1 MGADPPFLYDHPSRY
16 SFTGPTEKGF
26 NPKAASHAS
35 WTPRPAPQK
44 RDGPLIN
51 SKELNR
57 HPDSY
62 FIVYGRPPML
72 EVLDWKP
79 LSRNTKDKVN
89 WTRRVLRLFRVC
101 ALLGAA
107 GLLVCVI
114 CIKGTD
120 STLGWIIRIAPGLA
134 ILHTVYAI
142 YHLMRSSKDRT
153 PSSSASYM
161 LFAAII
167 DAGLIPFFVFTAMM
181 ARAQYTEP
189 NDTAGHWGTLFG
201 DDSDTFKIIFSA
213 FLLSVVGGGLLL
225 ISLFLSVYLAVMFR
239 KIAKLPPD
247 MNPLEDNLTSRHKR
261 NKSSISAPLIEVTNR
276 EKHLSAPL
284 MDTPRA
290 VPFLHTRTESSDSQ
304 TPHRRPGNSNR
315 SSKVDL
321 SMYQQPSSNRSSRAN
336 LSVPNDTSPQHAPSI
351 PYQKP
356 ISNRSSRTNFSRP
369 LEPSTQPTAPNT
381 HTHRSQTRPLS
392 VPSPSSSSKSSN
404 ASNNSNWTTH
414 PSPPELQHLR
424 NIHPN
429 PSAPPPKIYNFT
441 TMTPRPLEMNP
452 PTPPI
457 STGGRALHPVS
468 GNAAWH
474 DDPARRPRPH
484 HARGDSF
491 GVVGDKARYYGALH
505 AGKGRVGGG
514 SGSDGGS
521 GNGGGGGNGSGGSDA
536 GKGSRVMSSGSRV
549 GGDWMG
555 IGKGLGM
562 GLRGRGVSGK
572 VAEEGRANCQF

>member
-35 WTPRPAPQK
+35 WTPRPTPQK
-44 RDGPLIN
+44 RDGPLIS

-62 FIVYGRPPML
+62 FIVPYGQ
-72 EVLDWKP
+72 LDWKP

-167 DAGLIPFFVFTAMM
+167 DAGLIPFFIFTAMM

-189 NDTAGHWGTLFG
+189 SSTAGHWGTLFG
-201 DDSDTFKIIFSA
+201 DDTATFKIIFSA
-213 FLLSVVGGGLLL
+213 FLLSVVGGSLLL
-225 ISLFLSVYLAVMFR
+225 VSLCISVYLAVMFR

-276 EKHLSAPL
+276 EKHLTAPL
-284 MDTPRA
+284 IDSPRA

-304 TPHRRPGNSNR
+304 TPHRRPGTSNR
-315 SSKVDL
+315 SSKADL
-321 SMYQQPSSNRSSRAN
+321 STYSQPSSNRSSRAT
-336 LSVPNDTSPQHAPSI
+336 LAVPNGIPSPHAPSI
-351 PYQKP
+351 AFQQPT
-356 ISNRSSRTNFSRP
+356 SNRSSRTNFSRP
-369 LEPSTQPTAPNT
+369 IEPVPQPTVPNVDA
-381 HTHRSQTRPLS
+381 HRPHNRPLS
-392 VPSPSSSSKSSN
+392 TPSL
-404 ASNNSNWTTH
+404 ASNYSNNWTTH

-424 NIHPN
+424 TTPHPTT
-429 PSAPPPKIYNFT
+429 ARPPAKTYNYT

-457 STGGRALHPVS
+457 STHTRALHPTS
-468 GNAAWH
+468 GNGNGN
-474 DDPARRPRPH
+474 DRPRAH
-484 HARGDSF
+484 GRGDSF

-505 AGKGRVGGG
+505 AGKGAVAGGG
-514 SGSDGGS
+514 SG
-521 GNGGGGGNGSGGSDA
+521 GGGP
-536 GKGSRVMSSGSRV
+536 GSRVVSSGSRA
-549 GGDWMG
+549 GDWR
-555 IGKGLGM
+555 GM
-562 GLRGRGVSGK
+562 GMRVRGVSGK

>member
-26 NPKAASHAS
+26 NPKAASQAS
-35 WTPRPAPQK
+35 WAPRPTPQK
-44 RDGPLIN
+44 PDGPLIN

-62 FIVYGRPPML
+62 FIVRIKTLWTIGL
-72 EVLDWKP
+72 EASEPEYERQSELDAASVTIVP
-79 LSRNTKDKVN
+79 C
-89 WTRRVLRLFRVC
+89 LRFPRSSWP
-101 ALLGAA
+101 A
-107 GLLVCVI
+107 G
-114 CIKGTD
+114 
-120 STLGWIIRIAPGLA
+120 PGLA

-189 NDTAGHWGTLFG
+189 SGTAGHWGTLFG
-201 DDSDTFKIIFSA
+201 DDSDTFKIIFST
-213 FLLSVVGGGLLL
+213 FLLSVVGGALLL
-225 ISLFLSVYLAVMFR
+225 VSLCISVYLAVMFR

-284 MDTPRA
+284 MDSPRA

-304 TPHRRPGNSNR
+304 APHRRPGNSNR

-321 SMYQQPSSNRSSRAN
+321 STYQQPSSNRSSRAT
-336 LSVPNDTSPQHAPSI
+336 LSVLDGTPPQHAPSI
-351 PYQKP
+351 AYQQP
-356 ISNRSSRTNFSRP
+356 PSNRSSRTNFSRP
-369 LEPSTQPTAPNT
+369 IDPHPHTTAPNT
-381 HTHRSQTRPLS
+381 DAHRSQPRPLS
-392 VPSPSSSSKSSN
+392 TASSTTTTTT
-404 ASNNSNWTTH
+404 NWTTH

-424 NIHPN
+424 TTHAN
-429 PSAPPPKIYNFT
+429 PPTSSAPPPKIYNFT
-441 TMTPRPLEMNP
+441 TMTPRPLSMNP

-457 STGGRALHPVS
+457 ATHTRPLHPVS
-468 GNAAWH
+468 GNTDA
-474 DDPARRPRPH
+474 ARRAPPPAARPH

-491 GVVGDKARYYGALH
+491 GVVGDKARYYGALY
-505 AGKGRVGGG
+505 AGTGTGKGVGGEGSRGGESREGRVGGG
-514 SGSDGGS
+514 GGEGRGGS
-521 GNGGGGGNGSGGSDA
+521 KARVGSS
-536 GKGSRVMSSGSRV
+536 SSGSRV
-549 GGDWMG
+549 GDWMG
-555 IGKGLGM
+555 MGVGM
-562 GLRGRGVSGK
+562 RVRGVSGK

>member
-35 WTPRPAPQK
+35 WTPLPTPQK

-51 SKELNR
+51 AKELNR

-62 FIVYGRPPML
+62 FIVPYGQ
-72 EVLDWKP
+72 LDWKP

-114 CIKGTD
+114 CVKGTD

-142 YHLMRSSKDRT
+142 YHLKRSSKDRT

-189 NDTAGHWGTLFG
+189 SDTTGHWGTLFG
-201 DDSDTFKIIFSA
+201 DDSDTFKIIFST
-213 FLLSVVGGGLLL
+213 FLLSVVAGALLL
-225 ISLFLSVYLAVMFR
+225 VSLCISVYLAVMFR

-261 NKSSISAPLIEVTNR
+261 NKSSISAPSIEVTDR

-284 MDTPRA
+284 MDSPRS
-290 VPFLHTRTESSDSQ
+290 VPFLHTRTESSETRTSY
-304 TPHRRPGNSNR
+304 RRPGNSNR

-321 SMYQQPSSNRSSRAN
+321 STYQQPSSNRSSRIN
-336 LSVPNDTSPQHAPSI
+336 LSVPNGAFPQQASAI
-351 PYQKP
+351 AYQQP
-356 ISNRSSRTNFSRP
+356 TSNRSSRTNFSRP
-369 LEPSTQPTAPNT
+369 IEPNPQPIAHQADARRSRNRPHSIPSPVDDNWIT
-381 HTHRSQTRPLS
+381 HPSPT
-392 VPSPSSSSKSSN
+392 PSPSTSG
-404 ASNNSNWTTH
+404 
-414 PSPPELQHLR
+414 PPELQHLR
-424 NIHPN
+424 
-429 PSAPPPKIYNFT
+429 SAQQGPATFSPPKVKKYNFEN
-441 TMTPRPLEMNP
+441 MTPRPLEMNP

-457 STGGRALHPVS
+457 SIHSASGARALQPTS
-468 GNAAWH
+468 GNTVWYE
-474 DDPARRPRPH
+474 DTQQRPRH
-484 HARGDSF
+484 GRGDSF
-491 GVVGDKARYYGALH
+491 GVVGDKSRYYGELH
-505 AGKGRVGGG
+505 AGKGRVI
-514 SGSDGGS
+514 
-521 GNGGGGGNGSGGSDA
+521 
-536 GKGSRVMSSGSRV
+536 SSGSRV
-549 GGDWMG
+549 DDRR
-555 IGKGLGM
+555 GM
-562 GLRGRGVSGK
+562 RVRGVSGK